1 MNGLEELQKL
11 LDKEKM
17 APVGK
22 DLSLVMQKKLKKS
35 GIYFRIFARVKEAES
50 VYRKLEWKK
59 QEYLEKNKKLQ
70 DVVGLRIVLYYMD
83 DIPVCKEMLRNT
95 FAIIEKDSHEDI
107 PKVNEF
113 NPLRM
118 NYVCRMPKE
127 FVDRFPKEL
136 WENYRIDQTFEVQ
149 IRTTF
154 SEGWHEVDH
163 DVRYKHKE
171 EWEQHYEL
179 SRELNGIY
187 ATLEICDRSMVN
199 LLERLAY
206 RNYKSMQIEAMI
218 RNKFRLRFA
227 NSAISVPLLEFL
239 QKDQELVKTLYRLE
253 REEPIRFFARDL
265 SDGIPLTID
274 NMVFVCN
281 ELCIERK
288 DLEDRTPMIIREKTE
303 KWKQRRK
310 EQEKTSINMKKD
322 IDTGFFL

>member
-35 GIYFRIFARVKEAES
+35 GIYFRIFARVKEAAS
-50 VYRKLEWKK
+50 VYHKLEWKK

-253 REEPIRFFARDL
+253 REEPIRFFASDL

>member
-35 GIYFRIFARVKEAES
+35 GIYFRIFARVKEAAS
-50 VYRKLEWKK
+50 VYHKLEWKK

-253 REEPIRFFARDL
+253 REEPIRFFASDL

-322 IDTGFFL
+322 IDTGVFL

>member
-59 QEYLEKNKKLQ
+59 QEYLDKKLQ

-253 REEPIRFFARDL
+253 REEPIRFFASDL

>member
-35 GIYFRIFARVKEAES
+35 GIYFRIFARVKEAAS
-50 VYRKLEWKK
+50 VYHKLEWKK

-118 NYVCRMPKE
+118 SYVCRMPKE

-253 REEPIRFFARDL
+253 REEPIRFFASDL

>member
-1 MNGLEELQKL
+1 
-11 LDKEKM
+11 M
-17 APVGK
+17 APIGK
-22 DLSLVMQKKLKKS
+22 DLSLVIQKKLKKS
-35 GIYFRIFARVKEAES
+35 GIYFRIFARVKEAGS
-50 VYRKLEWKK
+50 VYQKLEWKK
-59 QEYLEKNKKLQ
+59 KEYLEKDKKMQ
-70 DVVGLRIVLYYMD
+70 DLVGLRIVLYYMD
-83 DIPVCKEMLRNT
+83 DIPVCKEMLQNT

-127 FVDRFPKEL
+127 FADRFPKEL

-163 DVRYKHKE
+163 DVRYKHKD
-171 EWEQHYEL
+171 EWNQHYEL

-218 RNKFRLRFA
+218 RNKFRLRFE
-227 NSAISVPLLEFL
+227 NSVISVPLLEFL
-239 QKDQELVKTLYRLE
+239 QKDQELVKKIYRSE
-253 REEPIRFFARDL
+253 REEPIRFFASDL
-265 SDGIPLTID
+265 SDGIVLTVD
-274 NMVFVCN
+274 NLVFVCN
-281 ELCIERK
+281 ELCIGRK
-288 DLEDRTPMIIREKTE
+288 DLEDRTPMLIREKTE

-310 EQEKTSINMKKD
+310 EQEKTSINMKKEV
-322 IDTGFFL
+322 DTGFFLEIALLMAERGK

>member
-107 PKVNEF
+107 PKVNEI

-253 REEPIRFFARDL
+253 REEPIRFFASDL